1 MLRYIWLDAK
11 TTQHKKEE
19 GEFSHVRISS
29 PNHFLCL
36 GFILRFIR
44 SHFCVDRT
52 DFNVVNASVMVT
64 VKISITSKSVFSFFK
79 DDEKSWSHF
88 IENSVWRL

>member
-1 MLRYIWLDAK
+1 MECFDIFWLDAK
-11 TTQHKKEE
+11 TTQHKKEEE

-29 PNHFLCL
+29 PNHFLYL

-64 VKISITSKSVFSFFK
+64 VKISITSKSVLGF
-79 DDEKSWSHF
+79 
-88 IENSVWRL
+88 